1 MSFQALDQ
9 IEAFLAREARVFVLH
24 PWAADL
30 GAVLR
35 CLIPSKT
42 CRRAGCI
49 PAFAVT
55 ASALAQLDRLSILA
69 SLLHPVG
76 WTPGILAAGA
86 VAYWRLLLRL
96 ALPPCLVVPTST
108 SSGPSHPTYVT
119 LTPLPLSSRH
129 VGGVTLGI

>member
-9 IEAFLAREARVFVLH
+9 IEAFLAREARVFV
-24 PWAADL
+24 
-30 GAVLR
+30 
-35 CLIPSKT
+35 
-42 CRRAGCI
+42 
-49 PAFAVT
+49 
-55 ASALAQLDRLSILA
+55 
-69 SLLHPVG
+69 LHPVG

-108 SSGPSHPTYVT
+108 SSGPSHPTHVT